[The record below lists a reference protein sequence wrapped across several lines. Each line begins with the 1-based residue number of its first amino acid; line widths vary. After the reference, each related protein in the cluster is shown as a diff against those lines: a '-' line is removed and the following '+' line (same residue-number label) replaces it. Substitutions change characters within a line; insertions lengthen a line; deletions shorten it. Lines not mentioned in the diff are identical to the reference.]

1 MFNFFKKLLGIGS
14 EETVAEIL
22 TPPAVQPKPERAKDT
37 KGKFVADN
45 PATPNVNE
53 AWKGGK
59 APAKKVKAIS
69 VPIKEGQ
76 ERTNVKKLKPNS
88 PKPKAPPAPK
98 TKK

>member
-45 PATPNVNE
+45 PATPDVNE

-69 VPIKEGQ
+69 VPIKEGTQ
-76 ERTNVKKLKPNS
+76 RANVKKPNS
-88 PKPKAPPAPK
+88 NSKKPPAPPAPK